1 MPKGLPDS
9 MTYTM
14 SKRIM
19 RIARDKSAERYNK
32 RQSDFEAVGDFLVM
46 FLQGIGYLLFGAL
59 WVLGSPLIFINYL
72 SKRAE
77 ARESGEE
84 RKARYERAKAK
95 HAQKVS

>member
-9 MTYTM
+9 VTYTM
-14 SKRIM
+14 GKRIM
-19 RIARDKSAERYNK
+19 RVARDKSAERYEK
-32 RQSDFEAVGDFLVM
+32 FESDLEAIDNILGLVIY
-46 FLQGIGYLLFGAL
+46 LIGLTLLTAL
-59 WVLGSPLIFINYL
+59 YVVGSPFILIDYL

-77 ARESGEE
+77 ARKVREE

>member
-14 SKRIM
+14 GKRIM
-19 RIARDKSAERYNK
+19 RVSRDKTAERYERLESNAL
-32 RQSDFEAVGDFLVM
+32 AVETILSMVIYA
-46 FLQGIGYLLFGAL
+46 IGGTLLAAL
-59 WVLGSPLIFINYL
+59 YVIGSPFILINYL

-77 ARESGEE
+77 ARKAREE